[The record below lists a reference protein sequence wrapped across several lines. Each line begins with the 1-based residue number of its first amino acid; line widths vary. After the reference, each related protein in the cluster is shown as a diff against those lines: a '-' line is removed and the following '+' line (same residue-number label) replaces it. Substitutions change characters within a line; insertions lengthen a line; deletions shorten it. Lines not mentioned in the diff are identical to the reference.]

1 MQQNTFQA
9 IARFVAQESGIK
21 LSDGKAYMVET
32 RLGPVLSRFGI
43 SSFEHLAT
51 QLLGATAELRQA
63 VVDAMTTNESFFFR
77 DRTPFELFEQIILP
91 NLVEQKRAAGQPL
104 RIWCAAAATGQE
116 PYSLAIA
123 VLENK
128 KLLEGIDVSILATDI
143 SQAALATAEDGLYTQ
158 FEAQRGLTAQ
168 RLITHFEQEG
178 TAWRVKPKLR
188 ELIEFKELNL
198 LNPLHQVGKVDI
210 VFCRNVLIY
219 FDVETKC
226 HVLSNIKKQISSDG
240 FLMLGAAE
248 TLVGICDCFAPTKEH
263 QNLFQPVNLGGF
275 ST

>member
-1 MQQNTFQA
+1 MREIGMQEHTYQA

-21 LSDGKAYMVET
+21 LSEGKAYMVET
-32 RLGPVLSRFGI
+32 RLTPVMSKFGI

-51 QLLGATAELRQA
+51 QLMAATGELRQA

-77 DRTPFELFEQIILP
+77 DRTPFELFEKVMLP
-91 NLVEQKRAAGQPL
+91 RMAEEKRANGQPL

-116 PYSLAIA
+116 PYSLAIS
-123 VLENK
+123 VLENQR
-128 KLLEGIDVSILATDI
+128 LLEDIDVSILATDI

-158 FEAQRGLTAQ
+158 FEAQRGLSAQ

-178 TAWRVKPKLR
+178 IAWRVKPQLR

-198 LNPLHQVGKVDI
+198 LKNLHQVGPVDI

-226 HVLSNIKKQISSDG
+226 HVLGKIKKQISPDG

-248 TLVGICDCFAPTKEH
+248 TLVGVCGEFLPTREH
-263 QNLFQPVNLGGF
+263 QNLFQPTV
-275 ST
+275 